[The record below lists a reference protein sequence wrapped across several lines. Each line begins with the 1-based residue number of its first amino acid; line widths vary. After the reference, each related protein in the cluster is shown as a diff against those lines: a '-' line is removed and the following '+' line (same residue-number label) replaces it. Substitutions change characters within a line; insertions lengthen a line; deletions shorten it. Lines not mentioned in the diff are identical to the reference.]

1 MQRLH
6 GQTLTQ
12 RFLHAAS
19 ATERSSWHHGDMAE
33 TELDPAL
40 DQEHASLG
48 LQLKERDAA
57 LAEAERRIRA
67 LSEEVEQLRSALA
80 AAQAEAKPAA
90 PPPLLTA
97 DDLVRLER
105 DNLVRALEASG
116 WQVAGENGAARRLG
130 VAPSTFTSRM
140 KALGVR
146 RQP

>member
-1 MQRLH
+1 
-6 GQTLTQ
+6 
-12 RFLHAAS
+12 
-19 ATERSSWHHGDMAE
+19 MAE

-40 DQEHASLG
+40 NEEQAALR
-48 LQLKERDAA
+48 LALREREAA
-57 LAEAERRIRA
+57 LAEAERRLRA
-67 LSEEVEQLRSALA
+67 LSEELEQLRSELTA
-80 AAQAEAKPAA
+80 ARAQAASA
-90 PPPLLTA
+90 PPALLTA

>member
-1 MQRLH
+1 
-6 GQTLTQ
+6 
-12 RFLHAAS
+12 
-19 ATERSSWHHGDMAE
+19 MAE

-40 DQEHASLG
+40 HEEHAALE
-48 LQLKERDAA
+48 LALRERDAA
-57 LAEAERRIRA
+57 LAEAERRIA
-67 LSEEVEQLRSALA
+67 LLSEEIEQLRGALA
-80 AAQAEAKPAA
+80 TAQARAQPA

-105 DNLVRALEASG
+105 DNLVRALQASG
-116 WQVAGENGAARRLG
+116 WQVAGEHGAARRLG

>member
-1 MQRLH
+1 
-6 GQTLTQ
+6 
-12 RFLHAAS
+12 
-19 ATERSSWHHGDMAE
+19 MAE
-33 TELDPAL
+33 TELDTAL
-40 DQEHASLG
+40 REEQAELR
-48 LQLKERDAA
+48 LKLREREAA
-57 LAEAERRIRA
+57 LAEAERRLHA
-67 LSEEVEQLRSALA
+67 LSEELQQLRSELA
-80 AAQAEAKPAA
+80 AALGQAPAA
-90 PPPLLTA
+90 LLTA

>member
-1 MQRLH
+1 
-6 GQTLTQ
+6 
-12 RFLHAAS
+12 
-19 ATERSSWHHGDMAE
+19 MAE

-40 DQEHASLG
+40 NEEQAALT
-48 LQLKERDAA
+48 LALREREAA
-57 LAEAERRIRA
+57 LAEAERRLRA
-67 LSEEVEQLRSALA
+67 LSEELERLRSELTA
-80 AAQAEAKPAA
+80 ARAQAASA
-90 PPPLLTA
+90 PPALLTA

>member
-1 MQRLH
+1 
-6 GQTLTQ
+6 
-12 RFLHAAS
+12 
-19 ATERSSWHHGDMAE
+19 MAE

-40 DQEHASLG
+40 HEEHAALR
-48 LQLKERDAA
+48 LTLREREAA
-57 LAEAERRIRA
+57 LAEAERRLRA
-67 LSEEVEQLRSALA
+67 LSEEVEQLRGELA
-80 AAQAEAKPAA
+80 EARAQAAPA
-90 PPPLLTA
+90 PPALLTA